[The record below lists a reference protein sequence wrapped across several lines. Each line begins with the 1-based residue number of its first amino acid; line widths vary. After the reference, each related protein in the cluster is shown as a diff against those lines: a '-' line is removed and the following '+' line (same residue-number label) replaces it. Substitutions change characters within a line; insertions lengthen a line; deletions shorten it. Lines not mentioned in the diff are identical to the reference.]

1 MKYLGA
7 VLKLF
12 LAWLVCHL
20 IISAFG
26 VSAKYAAG
34 FALIGPFILIIL
46 EFYFHKKSQRMDHL
60 KTVVTID
67 PISPIDPNENR
78 VFYDESDNEVS
89 EEESSKT
96 RWSENMFHEAAVKY
110 GLPDHADIVD
120 LTGWKYYAFIY
131 NNDGVKELRLLL
143 CPISRSERIRIGE
156 ESMRLMVD
164 NRKAAI
170 PVRNINYFML
180 TGDVYTTTQ
189 TIRTGGSGPNMSAAL
204 AGGIVG
210 GQTGAMIGMFSP
222 KPSSTITNTVRHDKR
237 YTILVAFDDVNLKF
251 TKGAYDIFLDL
262 IPEKEASVARYNLG
276 SKGLREAEQLSVS
289 DRLKNLTSLL
299 EEGLITEEEF
309 CMKRAK
315 ILEEV

>member
-1 MKYLGA
+1 MRYLGSI
-7 VLKLF
+7 LNLF
-12 LAWLVCHL
+12 LTWLICH
-20 IISAFG
+20 IAISVFIVYPKIAAG
-26 VSAKYAAG
+26 LALVSA
-34 FALIGPFILIIL
+34 IIIVIL
-46 EFYFHKKSQRMDHL
+46 ESYFQKRSQYIESLRSEA
-60 KTVVTID
+60 TI
-67 PISPIDPNENR
+67 PLNENK
-78 VFYDESDNEVS
+78 VFYDESDNDVP

-120 LTGWKYYAFIY
+120 LNGWKYYAFIY
-131 NNDGVKELRLLL
+131 NNDSVKELRLLL
-143 CPISRSERIRIGE
+143 CPISRSERIRFGE
-156 ESMRLMVD
+156 ELMRSMVD
-164 NRKAAI
+164 NHKATI

-222 KPSSTITNTVRHDKR
+222 KPSSTITNTVKHDKR
-237 YTILVAFDDVNLKF
+237 YTIFVAFDDVTLKF
-251 TKGAYDIFLDL
+251 TKGAYDVFLDL
-262 IPEKEASVARYNLG
+262 IPEKEISVARYNLELKV
-276 SKGLREAEQLSVS
+276 SREAEQLSVS

-309 CMKRAK
+309 HMKREE